1 MTVSIVH
8 SLCVTGEVTLMD
20 KNDASEMRNP
30 KTPLQRG
37 ISRLRPDHRSSLLTV
52 IPAPQR
58 NVPADPEVKTLRA
71 AGPSPVSITR
81 GRRAAVE
88 SMLL

>member
-1 MTVSIVH
+1 
-8 SLCVTGEVTLMD
+8 MD

-30 KTPLQRG
+30 KTPFKRG
-37 ISRLRPDHRSSLLTV
+37 ISGRPDPDHRSSVLTV

-58 NVPADPEVKTLRA
+58 NVPADPEVKILMA
-71 AGPSPVSITR
+71 AGPSPVRITR